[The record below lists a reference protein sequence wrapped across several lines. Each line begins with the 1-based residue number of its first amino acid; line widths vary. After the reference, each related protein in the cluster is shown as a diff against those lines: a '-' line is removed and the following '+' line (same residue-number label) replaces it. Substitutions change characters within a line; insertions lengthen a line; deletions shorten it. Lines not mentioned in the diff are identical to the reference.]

1 MHIRNKVISCNGKS
15 LSFYSLSC
23 AVGNTP
29 VREFIIIKMTK
40 CHFDNYITW

>member
-23 AVGNTP
+23 SDGNTP

>member
-1 MHIRNKVISCNGKS
+1 MHIRNKD
-15 LSFYSLSC
+15 
-23 AVGNTP
+23 GNTP

>member
-15 LSFYSLSC
+15 LSFYSND
-23 AVGNTP
+23 GNTS

>member
-23 AVGNTP
+23 AVMEIRPLEIYNYQND
-29 VREFIIIKMTK
+29 KMP
-40 CHFDNYITW
+40 F

>member
-1 MHIRNKVISCNGKS
+1 MYIRNKVISRNGKS
-15 LSFYSLSC
+15 LSFYSLSYE
-23 AVGNTP
+23 TP